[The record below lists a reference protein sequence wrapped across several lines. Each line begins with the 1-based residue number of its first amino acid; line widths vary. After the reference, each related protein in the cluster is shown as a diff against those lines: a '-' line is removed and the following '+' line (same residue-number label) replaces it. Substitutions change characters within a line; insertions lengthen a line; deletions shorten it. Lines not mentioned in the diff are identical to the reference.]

1 MANDSIHKCEFC
13 GETFPNLVARRSYH
27 KKAAKDCE
35 KMYIW
40 QSQLLQRMSRLSH
53 PNGKKIRT
61 EQDQPLE
68 RYSCASCGKT
78 FLSESKLNFHKETS
92 HGEFGC
98 PNPKCKQCFLDEET
112 LAKHI
117 AKSHKTFPCP
127 ECRTICMSKELLK
140 IHMENHQK
148 KFEICSECRTRLSS
162 RANLKRHM
170 KNLHGKIGIEAKK
183 ECQQV
188 NSAAAAKAKET
199 KLDLK
204 ADKEL
209 HRNTKPIICID
220 CNSTFTR
227 KHDLKRHMMRI
238 HAVGK
243 EPNKKEPDND
253 NNVER
258 VKESDDNESLK
269 HNSNTKHLT
278 EKAVDIAKELEECPL
293 LEADDIENIFEEFGL
308 TSSEIIGRVF
318 REEENYFANFQNVLQ
333 RYEIT
338 SDFLT
343 V

>member
-1 MANDSIHKCEFC
+1 MADEFINECEFC
-13 GETFPNLVARRSYH
+13 GESFPNLVARRSYH

-61 EQDQPLE
+61 EQDRPLE

-98 PNPKCKQCFLDEET
+98 PNLKCKQCFLDEET

-127 ECRTICMSKELLK
+127 ECSTICMSKELLK
-140 IHMENHQK
+140 IHMETHQK
-148 KFEICSECRTRLSS
+148 KFEICSKCGTRLSS
-162 RANLKRHM
+162 KANLKRHM
-170 KNLHGKIGIEAKK
+170 KNLHGKIGIEMKK
-183 ECQQV
+183 KGEQV
-188 NSAAAAKAKET
+188 NFATAAKAKGT

-204 ADKEL
+204 AHTEL
-209 HRNTKPIICID
+209 HDTKRIICLY
-220 CNSTFTR
+220 CNITFTR

-243 EPNKKEPDND
+243 EPNKKEPDNE
-253 NNVER
+253 NNVDK
-258 VKESDDNESLK
+258 VKETDDTDASK
-269 HNSNTKHLT
+269 HVSNTNHST
-278 EKAVDIAKELEECPL
+278 EKALDITKELEECPL
-293 LEADDIENIFEEFGL
+293 LETDDIENIFEEFGL

-318 REEENYFANFQNVLQ
+318 REEENYFANIQNVWQ

-338 SDFLT
+338 SDLLM

>member
-1 MANDSIHKCEFC
+1 MADDSINECEFC
-13 GETFPNLVARRSYH
+13 GEIFPNLVARRSYH

-68 RYSCASCGKT
+68 RFSCALCGKT
-78 FLSESKLNFHKETS
+78 FQSESKLNFHKETS

-98 PNPKCKQCFLDEET
+98 PNPKCKQCFLDEES

-117 AKSHKTFPCP
+117 TKSHKTFPCP
-127 ECRTICMSKELLK
+127 ECRTNCMGKELLK
-140 IHMENHQK
+140 IHMESHQK
-148 KFEICSECRTRLSS
+148 KFDICGECGTRLSS

-170 KNLHGKIGIEAKK
+170 KNLHGKIKNDAKK
-183 ECQQV
+183 EYEQV
-188 NSAAAAKAKET
+188 NFAKAKET

-204 ADKEL
+204 AHKEL
-209 HRNTKPIICID
+209 HNTKPIICID
-220 CNSTFTR
+220 CNISFTR
-227 KHDLKRHMMRI
+227 KHDLKRHMMRF

-253 NNVER
+253 NNVEKA
-258 VKESDDNESLK
+258 KETDDNESSK
-269 HNSNTKHLT
+269 HNSNTKYST
-278 EKAVDIAKELEECPL
+278 EKALDITKELEECPL

-318 REEENYFANFQNVLQ
+318 REEENYFASFQNVFQ

-338 SDFLT
+338 SNFLK